1 MADISIVKIKIRRG
15 SDSDRR
21 RVVLDE
27 GELGFTTDT
36 RRLYVG
42 DGNTVGGV
50 SIANL
55 YQGQGLRGSFGSAI
69 IGDLVYD
76 MRENNLFALSANPPS
91 LSANWANLGPKTDST
106 TVQYNSAFRLGLID
120 RCITRKYFN
129 ATDIAFIGLSGAPDN
144 TLTVDI
150 DNNTITFA
158 ANKIAVNP
166 PAISITSLK
175 NTGLGTDLTN
185 LQVDGLPTFTVDDI
199 NGTGPNSAAYTAMN
213 SRRVFIMN
221 EPAFSSFY
229 YLMVKP

>member
-15 SDSDRR
+15 SDSDRQ

-50 SIANL
+50 NIANL
-55 YQGQGLRGSFGSAI
+55 YLGQGTRSTFGTAVL
-69 IGDLVYD
+69 GDLVYD
-76 MRENNLFALSANPPS
+76 VRENNLFALSATPPS
-91 LSANWANLGPKTDST
+91 LSANWANLGPKTDNT

-120 RCITRKYFN
+120 RCITRRYIN
-129 ATDIAFIGLSGAPDN
+129 AADIAFVGLSGAPDN

-150 DNNTITFA
+150 DNNTIKFA

-166 PAISITSLK
+166 PAIGITALR
-175 NTGLGTDLTN
+175 NTGLGTDFTN
-185 LQVDGLPTFTVDDI
+185 LQVDGLLTFTVDDI
-199 NGTGPNSAAYTAMN
+199 NGSGPNAAAYTAMN
-213 SRRVFIMN
+213 SRRVFLMN
-221 EPAFSSFY
+221 EPPFSSFY